1 MIEIK
6 SRPVLPDKLQLHIS
20 PNFLAIDDDTELWY
34 DGHLSPFF
42 EKEIQQLYSAKM
54 EYFNG
59 VKKTRRPYFLLPN
72 DFNPSTSDYIW
83 NTRISIQKPY
93 TITVDFNFIRNI
105 LSIIKENAN
114 NEYNEKYH
122 KSIQLHDDNFID
134 NVKIWSKWDDTLITD
149 IEFNLKARILQCA
162 DSAFRYLVE
171 DHELIYSIVSLKHA
185 EFNID
190 YYVGSN
196 NSLPLILAFQQFIYS
211 DRGREWRSE
220 IESIGMIQHSSQ
232 HNFDKS
238 ITNED
243 GNNGHTFKFSITKG
257 LSLKVYQKSKDH
269 IRVEIVFEGSF
280 IKQRFHVYAF
290 DKVYPELEKFTID
303 FFKEINFEGILY
315 LLSKNIYQDSK
326 IISFIDKYDPIL
338 IPIIQCVIY
347 EQPIS
352 DTKSINRIRSD
363 SKLRPFFSRTL
374 DYNGNHVYLYNPSK
388 RQKRISRLRPPT
400 KNKQLPKQ
408 SVRCSFC
415 KSCYH
420 GDLIR
425 CPYCEEKN
433 PAHDNT
439 IKPDFIDFLRKVDRY
454 KEGGYSGF

>member
-1 MIEIK
+1 MEKIQ

-20 PNFLAIDDDTELWY
+20 PDFISIDSDTELWY

-42 EKEIQQLYSAKM
+42 EKDVQQLYNAKI

-72 DFNPSTSDYIW
+72 NFNLSTSDFIW

-93 TITVDFNFIRNI
+93 TITVDINVIRNI
-105 LSIIKENAN
+105 LSIITQNPDSGYNKE
-114 NEYNEKYH
+114 YH
-122 KSIQLHDDNFID
+122 QSVQLHDDNFID
-134 NVKIWSKWDDTLITD
+134 NNKIWSRWDDIVIKD
-149 IEFNLKARILQCA
+149 IEINLKNNLLNFA
-162 DSAFRYLVE
+162 DLVFRYLVE
-171 DHELIYSIVSLKHA
+171 DHELKYSIVSLKHA

-196 NSLPLILAFQQFIYS
+196 NSLPMILAFQQFIYS
-211 DRGREWRSE
+211 DRGWEWRSE
-220 IESIGMIQHSSQ
+220 IESIGMAHRSSPQ
-232 HNFDKS
+232 NFDKS

-243 GNNGHTFKFSITKG
+243 GNNGHTFKFNITKG
-257 LSLKVYQKSKDH
+257 LSLKVYQKSNDH

-280 IKQRFHVYAF
+280 IKQRFHVYNF
-290 DKVYPELEKFTID
+290 DIVYPELKKFAED
-303 FFKEINFEGILY
+303 LFKEINFEGILY
-315 LLSKNIYQDSK
+315 LLTRNIYQDSK
-326 IISFIDKYDPIL
+326 IVNFIDKYDPIL

-352 DTKSINRIRSD
+352 DSKSINRIRSD
-363 SKLRPFFSRTL
+363 LKLRPFFSRTL
-374 DYNGNHVYLYNPSK
+374 DYNGNHVYSYNPSK
-388 RQKRISRLRPPT
+388 HQKRISRLRPPT

-408 SVRCSFC
+408 SVRCNCC
-415 KSCYH
+415 KSYYH

-433 PAHDNT
+433 PVHDTTKN
-439 IKPDFIDFLRKVDRY
+439 PDFIDFLRKVDRY
-454 KEGGYSGF
+454 KEGGYAGF